1 MTAKYTDQIFNIKS
15 VREIMSNGKKQ
26 NWDSKFAALHL
37 LLEQIRE
44 SYHQLQDEKQKSF
57 LEVVVGAAIFY
68 LPSTIGLH
76 FSGYTSVAAMKGFIK
91 GQRRVK
97 DHIYPRKQ
105 AAVELLNQSF
115 SVEELKNKYHN
126 ELAQFMYVTSTENSL
141 LVNFHQDHSDHDSA
155 MTANRI
161 EKFPSAEQGK
171 FKNHK
176 ELNDFMLYIRKHDV
190 DNIDVQQLGSLLDE
204 FRKQSA

>member
-1 MTAKYTDQIFNIKS
+1 M
-15 VREIMSNGKKQ
+15 KKGTKE
-26 NWDSKFAALHL
+26 NWESKFEALHL

-44 SYHQLQDEKQKSF
+44 KYQQLQDEKQKSF

-68 LPSTIGLH
+68 LPSTLGLH
-76 FSGYTSVAAMKGFIK
+76 FSGYTSVAALKAYIK

-105 AAVELLNQSF
+105 AAVELLNQSY
-115 SVEELKNKYHN
+115 SLEEIKNKYH
-126 ELAQFMYVTSTENSL
+126 EQLAQFMYVTSTENSL
-141 LVNFHQDHSDHDSA
+141 LVNFHHNHTDHDTA
-155 MTANRI
+155 MTANKI

-176 ELNDFMLYIRKHDV
+176 ELNDFMVYIRSHDV
-190 DNIDVQQLGSLLDE
+190 DNIDVQKLSNLLDE
-204 FRKQSA
+204 FRKQAA